1 MKMNKA
7 KALTSSL
14 EDYLEA
20 IYKLSRENKAARA
33 RDISE
38 RLGVNRSSVTGAL
51 HALAERKLINYA
63 PYDIATLTPEGEKV
77 AANINHRHMVLSE
90 FFVKVL
96 GVEAAE
102 ADDSA
107 CRMEHVV
114 SEKILDRL
122 AQFVDFIQVCPRLD
136 INWIEETGYF
146 CERPESLEYCER
158 CINRCL
164 IDLKRN
170 KQKNGKTA
178 D

>member
-1 MKMNKA
+1 MNKA
-7 KALTSSL
+7 KTLTASL

-20 IYKLSRENKAARA
+20 IYQLARENKAARA
-33 RDISE
+33 KEISK

-51 HALAERKLINYA
+51 HALSQRKLVNYA
-63 PYDIATLTPEGEKV
+63 PYDIATLTPEGERV
-77 AANINHRHMVLSE
+77 AANISHRHLILKD
-90 FFVKVL
+90 FFIKVL
-96 GVEAAE
+96 GVNSSE

-107 CRMEHVV
+107 CKMEHVV

-146 CERPESLEYCER
+146 CERPDSAETCER
-158 CINRCL
+158 CISDCL
-164 IDLKRN
+164 NNLKGK
-170 KQKNGKTA
+170 KQSNGKAA

>member
-1 MKMNKA
+1 MNKT
-7 KALTSSL
+7 KTLTASL

-20 IYKLSRENKAARA
+20 IYQLARENKAARA
-33 RDISE
+33 KEISK

-51 HALAERKLINYA
+51 HALSERQLVNYE
-63 PYDIATLTPEGEKV
+63 PYDIATLTPEGERV
-77 AANINHRHMVLSE
+77 AANISHRHLILKD

-96 GVEAAE
+96 GVEASE

-107 CRMEHVV
+107 CKMEHVV

-146 CERPESLEYCER
+146 CERPDSMETCER
-158 CINRCL
+158 CITDCL
-164 IDLKRN
+164 KNLKRN
-170 KQKNGKTA
+170 KHEHGKAA

>member
-1 MKMNKA
+1 MNKA
-7 KALTSSL
+7 KTLTASL

-20 IYKLSRENKAARA
+20 IYQLARENKAARA
-33 RDISE
+33 KEISK

-51 HALAERKLINYA
+51 HALSERELVNYA
-63 PYDIATLTPEGEKV
+63 PYDIATLTPEGERV
-77 AANINHRHMVLSE
+77 AANISRRHFVLKD

-96 GVEAAE
+96 GVQASE

-146 CERPESLEYCER
+146 CERPDSAEACER
-158 CINRCL
+158 CISDCL
-164 IDLKRN
+164 NNLKGKKRS
-170 KQKNGKTA
+170 NGKAA

>member
-1 MKMNKA
+1 MNKA
-7 KALTSSL
+7 KTLTASL

-20 IYKLSRENKAARA
+20 IYRLSREKKPARA

-63 PYDIATLTPEGEKV
+63 PYDIATLTPEGEQV
-77 AANINHRHMVLSE
+77 AANINHRHLVLSE

-107 CRMEHVV
+107 CRIEHVV

-146 CERPESLEYCER
+146 CERPDSVESCER
-158 CINRCL
+158 CITSCL
-164 IDLKRN
+164 NNLKGK
-170 KQKNGKTA
+170 KQEHGKAA

>member
-1 MKMNKA
+1 MMNKA
-7 KALTSSL
+7 KTLTSSL

-20 IYKLSRENKAARA
+20 IYRLSREKKAARA
-33 RDISE
+33 KEISK

-63 PYDIATLTPEGEKV
+63 PYDIATLTAEGERV
-77 AANINHRHMVLSE
+77 AANINHRHLVLKD

-96 GVEAAE
+96 AVNTDEAE
-102 ADDSA
+102 DSA
-107 CRMEHVV
+107 CKIEHVV
-114 SEKILDRL
+114 SESILDRL

-146 CERPESLEYCER
+146 CERPDSVENCER
-158 CINRCL
+158 CISRCL
-164 IDLKRN
+164 NDLKR
-170 KQKNGKTA
+170 KNHKHGKAA

>member
-1 MKMNKA
+1 MNKA
-7 KALTSSL
+7 KTLTASL

-20 IYKLSRENKAARA
+20 IYQLARENKAARA
-33 RDISE
+33 KEISK

-51 HALAERKLINYA
+51 HALSERELVNYA
-63 PYDIATLTPEGEKV
+63 PYDIATLTAEGERV
-77 AANINHRHMVLSE
+77 AANISHRHFVLKD

-96 GVEAAE
+96 GVKTAE

-136 INWIEETGYF
+136 INWIEESGYF
-146 CERPESLEYCER
+146 CERPDSAETCER
-158 CINRCL
+158 CISDCL
-164 IDLKRN
+164 NNLKG
-170 KQKNGKTA
+170 KQRNGKVA

>member
-1 MKMNKA
+1 MNKT
-7 KALTSSL
+7 KTLTSSL

-20 IYKLSRENKAARA
+20 IYQLAREKKAARA
-33 RDISE
+33 KEISN

-63 PYDIATLTPEGEKV
+63 PYDIATLTPEGERV
-77 AANINHRHMVLSE
+77 AANISHRHLVLKD

-96 GVEAAE
+96 GVRAAE
-102 ADDSA
+102 AEESA
-107 CRMEHVV
+107 CRIEHVV
-114 SEKILDRL
+114 SETILDRL

-146 CERPESLEYCER
+146 CERPDSLETCER
-158 CINRCL
+158 CIEGCL
-164 IDLKRN
+164 DNLERK
-170 KQKNGKTA
+170 KHKYGKAA

>member
-1 MKMNKA
+1 MNKA
-7 KALTSSL
+7 KTLTASL

-20 IYKLSRENKAARA
+20 IYQLVRENKAARA
-33 RDISE
+33 KEISK

-51 HALAERKLINYA
+51 HALSERELVNYA
-63 PYDIATLTPEGEKV
+63 PYDIATLTPEGERV
-77 AANINHRHMVLSE
+77 AANISHRHLVLKD
-90 FFVKVL
+90 FFVQVL
-96 GVEAAE
+96 GVKASE

-146 CERPESLEYCER
+146 CERPDSAETCER
-158 CINRCL
+158 CISDCL
-164 IDLKRN
+164 NNLKGKKRS
-170 KQKNGKTA
+170 NGKAA

>member
-1 MKMNKA
+1 MKT
-7 KALTSSL
+7 LTSSL

-20 IYKLSRENKAARA
+20 IYQLLRENKAARA
-33 RDISE
+33 KEISK

-77 AANINHRHMVLSE
+77 AANISHRHFILKD

-96 GVEAAE
+96 GVRAAE
-102 ADDSA
+102 AEDSA
-107 CRMEHVV
+107 CKIEHVV
-114 SEKILDRL
+114 SETILDRL

-146 CERPESLEYCER
+146 CERPDSVENCER
-158 CINRCL
+158 CIRVCL
-164 IDLKRN
+164 NDLERK
-170 KQKNGKTA
+170 KHKHGKAA